1 MNKITIKIISSKS
14 RMKGLIPKTL
24 SETDKKYIKTIK
36 LKLWKALIDN
46 LFARYV
52 KTIKGIDQQIKNKN
66 VIDP

>member
-36 LKLWKALIDN
+36 LKLWKAIIDN

>member
-36 LKLWKALIDN
+36 LKLLKALIYN

-52 KTIKGIDQQIKNKN
+52 KTIKCIDQQIKNKN